1 MRLPISEQSVML
13 EENTSDSANIC
24 VRLQG
29 VNCATLPCSHSSA
42 AYHQSRP
49 PKRVRLSVRSSSS
62 NTDGV
67 FVVHPHPLKVFQAE
81 EKVMGRSSRT
91 YIQGIAFEIEP
102 LSSIDRLKRN
112 LTVHARRF

>member
-1 MRLPISEQSVML
+1 MRLPISEQSYVR
-13 EENTSDSANIC
+13 ENTDITNIC

-29 VNCATLPCSHSSA
+29 VNCATLPCSHPSA
-42 AYHQSRP
+42 VYHQSRP
-49 PKRVRLSVRSSSS
+49 PKRVRLSVRSSFS

-81 EKVMGRSSRT
+81 EKVMGRSSQT

-102 LSSIDRLKRN
+102 LSSSD
-112 LTVHARRF
+112 